1 MHQTIASIVQLFPNF
16 EKKIDGMFQHDE
28 NFRDL
33 CSDYLLCTSMILE
46 GKKEMNKNWEEFV
59 EFVAL
64 QRDLEEEILKE
75 ILKENNIL

>member
-1 MHQTIASIVQLFPNF
+1 MNL
-16 EKKIDGMFQHDE
+16 KIDPIVRIFPDLEEKIDFLFDNDE
-28 NFRDL
+28 NFREI
-33 CSDYLLCTSMILE
+33 CSDYMLCTSMILE